1 MFFSIIMPT
10 YNSEKFIKTAID
22 SVVCQT
28 CSDWELIIADNHSSD
43 NTVLLAQKYSDSRIK
58 VVDICNDGVVAASR
72 NKGISVA
79 NGDWLAFLDSD
90 DAWMPEKLEVF
101 LNYIANNSSVEILAS
116 DTLTVA
122 YDGDNRFLTRRLG
135 DAPLIDTFFKTGNI
149 VPMCSSVVRKNSVD
163 KFGIQFS
170 EESSL
175 AGVEDYYFWLRCA
188 EKGLNMAWIDN
199 PLAIYLNRGGGLS
212 KIDASHYDKALS
224 AEELVLSECDAVRP
238 RRTLYLKMAKS
249 RCAIQILRTQSLS
262 KWSLSLIWDV
272 LSSPIYS
279 IRWSWSVWR
288 LKRVGKSK
296 WESLDW
302 TTRKKFLSV
311 INMSDERPS

>member
-1 MFFSIIMPT
+1 MPT

-22 SVVCQT
+22 SVVSQT
-28 CSDWELIIADNHSSD
+28 CSDWELIIVDNHSSD

-58 VVDICNDGVVAASR
+58 VLDICNNGVVAASR

-116 DTLTVA
+116 DTLVVA
-122 YDGDNRFLTRRLG
+122 YDGDNRFLARRLG
-135 DAPLIDTFFKTGNI
+135 DAPLIDTIFKIGNI
-149 VPMCSSVVRKNSVD
+149 VPMCSSAVRKDSVD

-175 AGVEDYYFWLRCA
+175 ASVEDYYFWLSCA
-188 EKGLNMAWIDN
+188 GKGLNMAWIDN
-199 PLAIYLNRGGGLS
+199 PLAIYLNRRDGLS

-224 AEELVLSECDAVRP
+224 AEELVLRECYAVRP
-238 RRTLYLKMAKS
+238 RRNLYLKMAKS
-249 RCAIQILRTQSLS
+249 RRAIQIFRTQPLS

-302 TTRKKFLSV
+302 LTKKKFLSV